1 MTSFGW
7 QPAFSA
13 FSVLALFCRHAA
25 KWAFM
30 PAMNVANSGCS

>member
-13 FSVLALFCRHAA
+13 LSVVALFCRQAA

-30 PAMNVANSGCS
+30 PAMKVANSGCS